1 MGMWFEVARGATAV
15 NVVILL
21 VLALVWVRN
30 YRRFRSKHALG
41 LLVFAVLMLAENGMA
56 LYFFTVDPML
66 RMVGERQVAQ
76 TILRLLMTAALVF
89 LAWVTWD

>member
-21 VLALVWVRN
+21 ALALVWVRN

-41 LLVFAVLMLAENGMA
+41 LLVFALLMLTENGMA
-56 LYFFTVDPML
+56 LYFYTVDPML
-66 RMVGERQVAQ
+66 RMVGERQIAQ